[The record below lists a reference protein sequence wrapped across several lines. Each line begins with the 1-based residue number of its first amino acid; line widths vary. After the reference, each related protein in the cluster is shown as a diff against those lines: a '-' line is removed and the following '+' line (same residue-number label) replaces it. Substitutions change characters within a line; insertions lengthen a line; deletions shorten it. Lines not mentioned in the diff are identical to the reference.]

1 MEVYDLSPSLQSIL
15 SNISTRSLV
24 ETGDDVMIG
33 GFIVSGPDSG
43 KVIIRAI
50 GPSLVN
56 YGITNPLQNP
66 TLELHDHTGAVI
78 ASNNNWMD
86 APNEQEIINSG
97 RAPSNNLESA
107 ILMSLA
113 PGAYTAIV
121 RGVNAG
127 TGVALVEVY
136 GLQ

>member
-1 MEVYDLSPSLQSIL
+1 
-15 SNISTRSLV
+15 
-24 ETGDDVMIG
+24 MIG
-33 GFIVSGPDSG
+33 GFIVSGPDSET
-43 KVIIRAI
+43 VVVRAI
-50 GPSLVN
+50 GPSLVS

-78 ASNNNWMD
+78 ASNDNWMS
-86 APNEQEIINSG
+86 APNRLDIINSG
-97 RAPSNNLESA
+97 LAPSNRLESA
-107 ILMSLA
+107 ILMRLA

-127 TGVALVEVY
+127 IGVGLVEVY

>member
-1 MEVYDLSPSLQSIL
+1 VIVRGIGL
-15 SNISTRSLV
+15 SLV
-24 ETGDDVMIG
+24 D
-33 GFIVSGPDSG
+33 
-43 KVIIRAI
+43 
-50 GPSLVN
+50 

-78 ASNNNWMD
+78 ASNDNWMS
-86 APNEQEIINSG
+86 APNRQEIINSG
-97 RAPSNNLESA
+97 HAPSNSLESA
-107 ILMSLA
+107 ILMTLD